1 MRIPFSTFERM
12 HGALRTEMIQKFTEV
27 YDKNW
32 FIGGDECRKFNEEFA
47 RWNGSKY
54 AVGVATGL
62 DTIYLA
68 LKALNVGEGDEVIV
82 PSNTFIATAL
92 AVSYVGAKVV
102 LVDPDPVTYNLSAN
116 GLEDAITEKTKAIIV
131 VHLYGQTAEMD
142 EIMEVASK
150 HELRVIEDCAQAHG
164 ATYKGKKAGTF
175 GDVGCFSFYPGKNLG
190 ALGDG
195 GAIVTDSKEL
205 EEKIRALGNYG
216 SLEKYH
222 HIYKGTN
229 SRLDEI
235 QAGFLRIKLPHL
247 EAWNQER
254 NEVAKRYCAEI
265 RNPMIKLPVVGENR
279 THIWHIFAV
288 MCEERERFQE
298 YMKQNGV
305 DTAIHY
311 PIAISDQGA
320 YQADHLS
327 SLPIAKKIAE
337 QEVSLPMYI
346 GMTKEEVDY
355 VIDIINR
362 YEG

>member
-1 MRIPFSTFERM
+1 MKIPFSTFERM

-32 FIGGDECRKFNEEFA
+32 FIGGEECKKFDEEFSK
-47 RWNGSKY
+47 WNGSKY

-62 DTIYLA
+62 DAIYLA
-68 LKALNVGEGDEVIV
+68 LKALEVGEEDEVIV

-116 GLEDAITEKTKAIIV
+116 GLEEAITEKTKAIIA

-142 EIMEVASK
+142 EIMKIASK
-150 HELRVIEDCAQAHG
+150 HNLKVIEDCAQAHG

-195 GAIVTDSKEL
+195 GAIITDSKEL

-216 SLEKYH
+216 SVQKYH
-222 HIYKGTN
+222 HVYKGTN
-229 SRLDEI
+229 SRLDEM

-247 EAWNQER
+247 EAWNTER
-254 NEVAKRYCAEI
+254 NKVAQRYCAEI
-265 RNPMIKLPVVGENR
+265 TNPHIKLPVVGEHR

-288 MCEERERFQE
+288 MCDNREKFQK
-298 YMKQNGV
+298 YMKENGI

-320 YQADHLS
+320 YKEDYLKT
-327 SLPIAKKIAE
+327 LPIAEKIAA
-337 QEVSLPMYI
+337 QEVSLPMFI

-355 VIDIINR
+355 IIDVINK

>member
-1 MRIPFSTFERM
+1 MKIPFSTFERM
-12 HGALRTEMIQKFTEV
+12 HGALREEMIQKFTEV

-32 FIGGDECRKFNEEFA
+32 FIGGEECKKFDEEFSK
-47 RWNGSKY
+47 WNGSKY

-62 DTIYLA
+62 DAIYLA
-68 LKALNVGEGDEVIV
+68 LKALEVGEEDEVIV

-116 GLEDAITEKTKAIIV
+116 GLEEAITEKTKAIIA

-142 EIMEVASK
+142 EIMKIASK
-150 HELRVIEDCAQAHG
+150 HNLKVIEDCAQAHG

-195 GAIVTDSKEL
+195 GAIITDSKEL

-216 SLEKYH
+216 SVQKYH
-222 HIYKGTN
+222 HVYKGTN
-229 SRLDEI
+229 SRLDEM

-247 EAWNQER
+247 EAWNTER
-254 NEVAKRYCAEI
+254 NKVAQRYCAEI
-265 RNPMIKLPVVGENR
+265 TNPHIKLPVVGEHR

-288 MCEERERFQE
+288 MCDNREKFQK
-298 YMKQNGV
+298 YMKENGI

-320 YQADHLS
+320 YKEDHLKT
-327 SLPIAKKIAE
+327 LPIAEKIAA
-337 QEVSLPMYI
+337 QEVSLPMFI

-355 VIDIINR
+355 IIDVINK

>member
-1 MRIPFSTFERM
+1 ME
-12 HGALRTEMIQKFTEV
+12 
-27 YDKNW
+27 
-32 FIGGDECRKFNEEFA
+32 
-47 RWNGSKY
+47 
-54 AVGVATGL
+54 
-62 DTIYLA
+62 
-68 LKALNVGEGDEVIV
+68 VGEGDEVVV

-116 GLEDAITEKTKAIIV
+116 GLEEAITEKTKAIIA

-142 EIMEVASK
+142 EIMKIATK
-150 HELRVIEDCAQAHG
+150 HNLKVIEDCAQAHG

-195 GAIVTDSKEL
+195 GAIITDSKEL

-216 SLEKYH
+216 SVQKYH

-229 SRLDEI
+229 SRLDEM

-247 EAWNQER
+247 EAWNTER
-254 NEVAKRYCAEI
+254 NKVAQRYCAEI
-265 RNPMIKLPVVGENR
+265 TNPYIKLPVVGEHR

-288 MCEERERFQE
+288 MCDNREKFQK
-298 YMKQNGV
+298 YMKENGI

-320 YQADHLS
+320 YKEDHLKT
-327 SLPIAKKIAE
+327 LPIAEKIAA
-337 QEVSLPMYI
+337 QEVSLPMFI

-355 VIDIINR
+355 IIDVINK
-362 YEG
+362 YED